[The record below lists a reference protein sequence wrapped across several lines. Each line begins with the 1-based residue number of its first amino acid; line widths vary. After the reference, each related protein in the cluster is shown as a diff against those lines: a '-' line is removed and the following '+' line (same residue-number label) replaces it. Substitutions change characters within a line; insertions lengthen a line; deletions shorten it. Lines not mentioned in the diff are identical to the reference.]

1 MEQEARPTTFI
12 NELNNAFDKTVYWRK
27 NFLPTGAAGKCF
39 INDMMQINPWV
50 YNAPIKSIAL
60 KALHVMPTWLMQKPS
75 KNSKSKNHL
84 KLLERR
90 LEIWK
95 EGNLNVLYEEGR
107 AIQDRLKSDG
117 NPHEIVKISKKFKF
131 QMQKGNVNGVLKIL
145 TNIMSSGIL
154 PLTDESLQ
162 LLELKQPSEKDTS

>member
-1 MEQEARPTTFI
+1 
-12 NELNNAFDKTVYWRK
+12 
-27 NFLPTGAAGKCF
+27 
-39 INDMMQINPWV
+39 
-50 YNAPIKSIAL
+50 
-60 KALHVMPTWLMQKPS
+60 MPTWLMQKPS